1 MSSFLAINN
10 NNREAKKGTLI
21 KIFFC
26 VKYYLYQIT
35 SLEAAQKRG
44 FRKMASNSCEPMSS
58 RVAKIF

>member
-1 MSSFLAINN
+1 MSIFLAINN

-44 FRKMASNSCEPMSS
+44 FRKIDQLSEVNKKMKN
-58 RVAKIF
+58 

>member
-26 VKYYLYQIT
+26 AKYYLYQIT

-44 FRKMASNSCEPMSS
+44 FRKIDQLSEVNKKMKN
-58 RVAKIF
+58 